1 MKKLLLIIPLVFLLC
16 FTLGCQQP
24 TEEAVEEGIT
34 EEEARAMGDRVLEMW
49 NEGNLSLAEELCAP
63 EVVMHHSSSPEN
75 IVGLD
80 GVKNSVTSSRTMFPN
95 FNMTFDEVIVKGN
108 NIVTRWTA
116 TGTNTGPIQTPM
128 GELPATNKNVRIFG
142 LSLSKAENGK
152 IVEEWVIYNVLD
164 MMQQLGFTL
173 NPPQPPE
180 EKK

>member
-1 MKKLLLIIPLVFLLC
+1 MKKLLMIFPLVILLC
-16 FTLGCQQP
+16 FIFSCQKP
-24 TEEAVEEGIT
+24 VEEGIT
-34 EEEARAMGDRVLEMW
+34 EEEARAMGDRALEMW
-49 NEGNLSLAEELCAP
+49 NEGNFALAEELYAP
-63 EVVMHHSSSPEN
+63 EVVMHHSSSPED

-80 GVKNSVTSSRTMFPN
+80 GVKNWITSSRTMFPD

-108 NIVTRWTA
+108 NTVTRWTM

-142 LSLSKAENGK
+142 FSLNKAENGK

-164 MMQQLGFTL
+164 MMLQLGFTL